1 MKEAEVPSYAVVI
14 VSAGLLAFVAGCVL
28 IWLERHK
35 LSNFDGPG
43 GVGGG
48 GFDGG
53 SCDGGGGGH

>member
-1 MKEAEVPSYAVVI
+1 MKDAAMPSYMIVI
-14 VSAGLLAFVAGCVL
+14 VVAGVLVFVAGCIL

-35 LSNFDGPG
+35 LSNLDGSG

-48 GFDGG
+48 FDSG

>member
-1 MKEAEVPSYAVVI
+1 MPSYMIVI
-14 VSAGLLAFVAGCVL
+14 VVAGVLVFVAGCIL

-35 LSNFDGPG
+35 LSNLDGSG

-48 GFDGG
+48 FDSG